1 MSKKYKNETLSTL
14 PKGSVI
20 GTSSLRRTAQLARNM
35 PHLKVENIRGNL
47 NTRLRKLDDENGPF
61 AAIILAVA
69 GLKRLNWENR
79 INQVSFTTV
88 LYEIIIILFFII
100 YRNYNNFI
108 IKIFAF
114 FITFYSDRYWNQKK
128 HCMLL
133 DKVH

>member
-79 INQVSFTTV
+79 INQVIFTTV

-100 YRNYNNFI
+100 Y
-108 IKIFAF
+108 
-114 FITFYSDRYWNQKK
+114 
-128 HCMLL
+128 
-133 DKVH
+133 